1 MLASHAVLNSV
12 QDCGPNLLGL
22 SNLSIVSYDCNN
34 VTIFSVS
41 FNPIVNVNAGLIV
54 VTLADDE
61 SNPMRTKEGKFN
73 LSTFVPCP
81 LKKGTHFTKKY
92 ALSTITAESS
102 IFYVRAVISSYE
114 GEIYSCAAL
123 NVSIK
128 NMLTSS
134 NGETCSH
141 SANFPVMESKISK
154 RRLSNK
160 AFPLELEVSSYK
172 GESLDVLNSSQTSST
187 SPTLKPIIPN
197 GAWAWGTETLPPSL
211 APSPPYLSPSS
222 GNLTTIGSSNPT
234 AAELSEPPSCQYPSS
249 ETLQPT
255 SVEPSEAPS
264 YLSTPSGNLTTIG
277 SSKPTAAEQ
286 SEPPSCQYPSSET
299 LQPTSV
305 EPSEAPSYLSTPSG
319 NLTTIGSSKPTAAE
333 QSEPPS
339 CQYPSS
345 ETLQPTSVEPSEAP
359 SYLSTPSGNSTT
371 IGSEVPSLSPTV
383 GPSLNRAWA
392 WSSESLS
399 PTRSNSELSVD
410 RNKSPMQSETAPNG
424 AQPTATTGAP
434 FENASSPK
442 KKDKPCPVGG
452 PSSKMKP
459 QPKDEPT
466 IPQDT
471 AGPESAQPIA
481 VAPPHD
487 VSPGPMMKM
496 TPKGKPCPAGDH

>member
-54 VTLADDE
+54 VTFADDE
-61 SNPMRTKEGKFN
+61 SNPMRTQEEKFN

-134 NGETCSH
+134 NETCNH
-141 SANFPVMESKISK
+141 SANFSVMESKISK

-172 GESLDVLNSSQTSST
+172 DESLDVLNSSQTSSS

-197 GAWAWGTETLPPSL
+197 GAWAWGTETLPPSY
-211 APSPPYLSPSS
+211 APSPPYLSPS
-222 GNLTTIGSSNPT
+222 
-234 AAELSEPPSCQYPSS
+234 
-249 ETLQPT
+249 
-255 SVEPSEAPS
+255 
-264 YLSTPSGNLTTIG
+264 SGNLTTIG

-319 NLTTIGSSKPTAAE
+319 NLTTIGS
-333 QSEPPS
+333 
-339 CQYPSS
+339 
-345 ETLQPTSVEPSEAP
+345 
-359 SYLSTPSGNSTT
+359 
-371 IGSEVPSLSPTV
+371 EVPSLSPTV

-392 WSSESLS
+392 WGSESLS
-399 PTRSNSELSVD
+399 PTRNNSELSVD
-410 RNKSPMQSETAPNG
+410 HSKSPMQSETAPNG

-459 QPKDEPT
+459 LPKDEPT

-496 TPKGKPCPAGDH
+496 SPKGKPCPAGDH